1 MKIIF
6 PFLTLSAAEM
16 CRHLQIRVC
25 VLSRE
30 HEKQQT
36 ERHQDGLETQP
47 VHTLT
52 VVHTHTHTHIRLMIF
67 WPNPIPTHHRNMC
80 DTLD

>member
-6 PFLTLSAAEM
+6 PFLTLSAAQM

-52 VVHTHTHTHIRLMIF
+52 VVHTHTHTYQVNDILAK
-67 WPNPIPTHHRNMC
+67 PNPYPSQKHV
-80 DTLD
+80 